1 MGQGQQS
8 YGMPQTGAPP
18 YGGMV
23 QPGMPSGGYGQ
34 PQMGYGAPQQP
45 MYGGGAM
52 PGFGGSFSGPMP
64 FMPQSYPGMPVVGQ
78 YKPVTGGGIPFMGKT
93 ESKEAGNEP
102 ESTSKDLANPSE
114 PAAPAIVS
122 SGAPAEQ
129 PAPSTQ

>member
-1 MGQGQQS
+1 
-8 YGMPQTGAPP
+8 
-18 YGGMV
+18 
-23 QPGMPSGGYGQ
+23 
-34 PQMGYGAPQQP
+34 
-45 MYGGGAM
+45 
-52 PGFGGSFSGPMP
+52 
-64 FMPQSYPGMPVVGQ
+64 
-78 YKPVTGGGIPFMGKT
+78 MGKT